1 MLQESVGPI
10 FGNFVLSPMASLS
23 QKVGKASQSI
33 AKTWKTTLKIS
44 WFKAG

>member
-10 FGNFVLSPMASLS
+10 FGNSVLSPMANLS

-33 AKTWKTTLKIS
+33 AMTFRYPEDFLV
-44 WFKAG
+44 